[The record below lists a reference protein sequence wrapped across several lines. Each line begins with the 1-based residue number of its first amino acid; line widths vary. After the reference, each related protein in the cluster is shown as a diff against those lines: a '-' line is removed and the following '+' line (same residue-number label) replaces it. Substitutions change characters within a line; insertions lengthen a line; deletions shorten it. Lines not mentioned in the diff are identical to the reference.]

1 MVLLN
6 RLFHFIML
14 ATQKHNIDESHGV
27 SHSMNVL
34 FYANQ
39 IYQSELFKFPH
50 LETQERIIYVSA
62 ALHDM
67 ADKKYVAENQGIQ
80 EIVGFLNESQEEV
93 CNPITPAEIDVITTI
108 IQTMSY
114 SKVKKQGFPDLGEYQ
129 PAYHIV
135 READL
140 LTAYDFDRCLIYN
153 MKQKNGNILDA
164 IDEAEDLF
172 TKRMFLH
179 NSHGLFLT
187 DYSKQKS
194 LELHSDALYRI
205 KFWQQMAGRSY
216 KK

>member
-1 MVLLN
+1 MSLLT

-14 ATQKHNIDESHGV
+14 ATQKHNIDESHGI

-80 EIVGFLNESQEEV
+80 EIVEFLNESKDEAFT
-93 CNPITPAEIDVITTI
+93 PIAPAEIDVITTI

-129 PAYHIV
+129 SAYHIV

-153 MKQKNGNILDA
+153 MKQKNGNILEA

-194 LELHSDALYRI
+194 LELHSDAVYRI
-205 KFWQQMAGRSY
+205 KFWQQMAGLRY

>member
-1 MVLLN
+1 MSLLT

-67 ADKKYVAENQGIQ
+67 ADKKYVAEDQGIQ
-80 EIVGFLNESQEEV
+80 EIVGFLNESQDEV
-93 CNPITPAEIDVITTI
+93 FAPIAPAEIDVITTI

-129 PAYHIV
+129 SAYHIV

-153 MKQKNGNILDA
+153 MKQKNGNILEA

-194 LELHSDALYRI
+194 LELHSDAVYRI
-205 KFWQQMAGRSY
+205 KFWRQMAGLRY
-216 KK
+216 KI

>member
-39 IYQSELFKFPH
+39 IYQSEVFKFPH

-80 EIVGFLNESQEEV
+80 EIVGFLNESQEEA
-93 CNPITPAEIDVITTI
+93 CNPITPVEIDVITTI

-129 PAYHIV
+129 LAYHIV

-153 MKQKNGNILDA
+153 MKQKNGNILEA

-194 LELHSDALYRI
+194 LELHSDAVYRI
-205 KFWQQMAGRSY
+205 KFWQQMAGRRY

>member
-39 IYQSELFKFPH
+39 IYQSEVFKFPH

-80 EIVGFLNESQEEV
+80 EIVGFLNESQEEA

-129 PAYHIV
+129 LAYHIV

-153 MKQKNGNILDA
+153 MKQKNGNILEA

-194 LELHSDALYRI
+194 LELHSDAVYRI
-205 KFWQQMAGRSY
+205 KFWQQMAGRRY

>member
-1 MVLLN
+1 MSLLT

-14 ATQKHNIDESHGV
+14 ATQKHNIDESHGI

-80 EIVGFLNESQEEV
+80 EIVEFLNESKDEAFTQ
-93 CNPITPAEIDVITTI
+93 IAPAEIDVITTI

-129 PAYHIV
+129 SAYHIV

-153 MKQKNGNILDA
+153 MKQKNGNILEA

-194 LELHSDALYRI
+194 LELHSDAVYRI
-205 KFWQQMAGRSY
+205 KFWQQMAGLRY